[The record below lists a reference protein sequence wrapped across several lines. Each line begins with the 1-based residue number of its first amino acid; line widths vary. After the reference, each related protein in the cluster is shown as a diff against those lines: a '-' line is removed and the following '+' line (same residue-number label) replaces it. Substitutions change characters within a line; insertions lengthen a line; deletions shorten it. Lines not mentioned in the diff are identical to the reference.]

1 MALAAVGR
9 LIGPELARGISTAL
23 AIFSSSNSCPD
34 CNCAPVFTC
43 PETRA
48 CPDCVCQGNQ
58 RACPAC
64 PTCPSADWTFL
75 ALIWITGVLSGVLI
89 VGYLKRERP
98 VAASLTAESLIDQT
112 YTEVPVQAASEPRI
126 SAAAKALAKRKA
138 Q

>member
-58 RACPAC
+58 RSCPAC
-64 PTCPSADWTFL
+64 PTCPSADWTYL
-75 ALIWITGVLSGVLI
+75 ALIWITGVLTGVLI
-89 VGYLKRERP
+89 AGYLKRERP
-98 VAASLTAESLIDQT
+98 LPAASSVEALNDDHFTAE
-112 YTEVPVQAASEPRI
+112 PVRVESQPRI
-126 SAAAKALAKRKA
+126 SAAAKAIAKRKA